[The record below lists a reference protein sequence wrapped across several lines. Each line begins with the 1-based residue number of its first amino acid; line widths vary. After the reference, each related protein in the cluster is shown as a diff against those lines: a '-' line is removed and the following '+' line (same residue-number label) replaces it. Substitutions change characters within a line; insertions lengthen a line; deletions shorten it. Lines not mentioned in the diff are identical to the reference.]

1 MPARR
6 PLDEVSA
13 LLSLAATSRDLLS
26 RHDQDG
32 SYLYVSPGFR
42 EVLGYDPSAL
52 IGSHPAELTHP
63 DDLTAT
69 QASLARIAERGTS
82 QTLLVRLRD
91 ADGGY
96 RWFESTVNP
105 VPASQGSVAAP
116 GFQVVSRDVNERVL
130 AQQREHRR
138 SEHVDL
144 LMRLALDVIDIP
156 PERFDTTIDA
166 ALAAVGRA
174 TGFDRTCLLQ
184 YDEEQISVTTTHE
197 WCADGI
203 APRSG
208 QFEGVRLDEFAAR
221 ALEHH
226 RRGQTF
232 VVADATA
239 ARGAWLLATA
249 PLMRD
254 GRCLGYVEFAAE
266 RTERS
271 WSNEDEQILTVLAEL
286 TANAVQRRARETAL
300 HRSQSLLAM
309 AGSVAGFG
317 GWMWDLDRSETNW
330 SDELRSLLDVPAD
343 QEPTFRELVEGCHP
357 EDRSA
362 LEHAASEAIQHGTP
376 WDIELRVPR
385 TDGTL
390 RWLRNV
396 GTVERNEQG
405 RVVRLWGAIQDVTS
419 QRLATAHTQQIAER
433 FARTMDSVTDGI
445 VVLDASGRVSSLN
458 RQAQRLFQRPREKL
472 LGNRLDETIPE
483 EVGGPFHQAELTAR
497 SEQRTQTVIGYY
509 GSGGVWIE
517 ARFYPSPQEL
527 TIYLRDVTERIERE
541 QRLEQIAA
549 TERATADRLRQLD
562 AAKNAFLTAV
572 SHELRTPLTVVQG
585 MAETLQRLREHE
597 STVRREELED
607 ALVTHARRLTQ
618 LLDELLHVDRL
629 SRGSLTTDPR
639 IVDVAELVTR
649 VCRSSDEAE
658 RISLNA
664 PGHLSAPVDPLQ
676 CEQLISNLLANAE
689 KYAPHGPIRV
699 ELTDL
704 IDGGFRLAVRDQGPG
719 IPADALE
726 EVFDAFVRLDHDHP
740 KPGTGVGLTLV
751 REFAKLHGGHA
762 WAENTDGQ
770 GACIMVEIPGGPIRS
785 ATNEPAAS
793 NP

>member
-1 MPARR
+1 M
-6 PLDEVSA
+6 
-13 LLSLAATSRDLLS
+13 
-26 RHDQDG
+26 
-32 SYLYVSPGFR
+32 
-42 EVLGYDPSAL
+42 
-52 IGSHPAELTHP
+52 
-63 DDLTAT
+63 
-69 QASLARIAERGTS
+69 
-82 QTLLVRLRD
+82 
-91 ADGGY
+91 
-96 RWFESTVNP
+96 
-105 VPASQGSVAAP
+105 
-116 GFQVVSRDVNERVL
+116 
-130 AQQREHRR
+130 
-138 SEHVDL
+138 
-144 LMRLALDVIDIP
+144 
-156 PERFDTTIDA
+156 
-166 ALAAVGRA
+166 
-174 TGFDRTCLLQ
+174 
-184 YDEEQISVTTTHE
+184 
-197 WCADGI
+197 
-203 APRSG
+203 
-208 QFEGVRLDEFAAR
+208 
-221 ALEHH
+221 
-226 RRGQTF
+226 
-232 VVADATA
+232 
-239 ARGAWLLATA
+239 
-249 PLMRD
+249 
-254 GRCLGYVEFAAE
+254 
-266 RTERS
+266 
-271 WSNEDEQILTVLAEL
+271 
-286 TANAVQRRARETAL
+286 
-300 HRSQSLLAM
+300 
-309 AGSVAGFG
+309 
-317 GWMWDLDRSETNW
+317 
-330 SDELRSLLDVPAD
+330 
-343 QEPTFRELVEGCHP
+343 
-357 EDRSA
+357 
-362 LEHAASEAIQHGTP
+362 
-376 WDIELRVPR
+376 
-385 TDGTL
+385 
-390 RWLRNV
+390 
-396 GTVERNEQG
+396 
-405 RVVRLWGAIQDVTS
+405 
-419 QRLATAHTQQIAER
+419 
-433 FARTMDSVTDGI
+433 
-445 VVLDASGRVSSLN
+445 
-458 RQAQRLFQRPREKL
+458 
-472 LGNRLDETIPE
+472 
-483 EVGGPFHQAELTAR
+483 
-497 SEQRTQTVIGYY
+497 
-509 GSGGVWIE
+509 WIE

-585 MAETLQRLREHE
+585 MAETLQRLREQE